1 MRNLIILLSIL
12 VILTNCNSSSETSNQ
27 PSEIIPRGLL
37 INGDSISIDTSIIL
51 ENKNLDRLISLIEE
65 QKLQTDTTQENIP
78 EVVISFLKNISV
90 DNFSLADPNE
100 NWQVGCTVI
109 GFLPKRQLNY
119 LGQSKNL
126 TLMTYYKGGWGK
138 SGHIIIIEH
147 DNRNVLDYWKGNGFD
162 LNNKD
167 TIIKYLKQHND
178 LHGGLLDI

>member
-12 VILTNCNSSSETSNQ
+12 VVLTSCNSSSETSNES
-27 PSEIIPRGLL
+27 PEIIPRGLL
-37 INGDSISIDTSIIL
+37 KNGDSISIDTNVIL

-65 QKLQTDTTQENIP
+65 QKLQTDTTKEKIP
-78 EVVISFLKNISV
+78 QVVISFLKNISV
-90 DNFSLADPNE
+90 DSFSLADPNQ

-119 LGQSKNL
+119 LGQSKNM
-126 TLMTYYKGGWGK
+126 TIMTYYKGGWGK

-147 DNRNVLDYWKGNGFD
+147 DNKNVLDFWKGNGFD

-167 TIIKYLKQHND
+167 TIIKYLRQNNE
-178 LHGGLLDI
+178 LHSGLLDI